1 MTGRNLGRLLLAAAF
16 CAGICAANSAAA
28 QQVGV
33 TGAVNPASK
42 AVLGG
47 NVRVLDLGAAII
59 HDEHLQ
65 TSASGSLQVVFL
77 DKTTLSLGP
86 SSEVTVDSFVY
97 DPQRQSGKMALS
109 LGRGVMRVV
118 GGNVTHTGGATVT
131 TPLATIGIRGGVAT
145 ISHDRRSGTHA
156 VNGTGTITVASRGP
170 GGGRKP

>member
-1 MTGRNLGRLLLAAAF
+1 MASGMWACRSTPRYRPMWASALSSCSRGSTRHCAITTRVISRSRPGRRCGSEVREAEMTGRNLGRLLLAAAF

-77 DKTTLSLGP
+77 DKTTLILG
-86 SSEVTVDSFVY
+86 
-97 DPQRQSGKMALS
+97 
-109 LGRGVMRVV
+109 
-118 GGNVTHTGGATVT
+118 
-131 TPLATIGIRGGVAT
+131 
-145 ISHDRRSGTHA
+145 
-156 VNGTGTITVASRGP
+156 
-170 GGGRKP
+170 